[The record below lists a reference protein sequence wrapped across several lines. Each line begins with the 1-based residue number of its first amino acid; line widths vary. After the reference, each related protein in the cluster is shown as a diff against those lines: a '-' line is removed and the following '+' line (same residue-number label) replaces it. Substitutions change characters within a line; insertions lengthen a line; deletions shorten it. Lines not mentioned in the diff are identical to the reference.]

1 LVTKNAVFMRSVA
14 FRKRLFTQKKER
26 GFSKKVSLSFL
37 ENITIKI
44 LFNSVHNKHSHHACG
59 RNAYR
64 GYNPVPAAPSD

>member
-1 LVTKNAVFMRSVA
+1 MPYLCGLWRFANAY
-14 FRKRLFTQKKER
+14 FTQKKER

>member
-1 LVTKNAVFMRSVA
+1 MVTKNAVFMRAVA

-26 GFSKKVSLSFL
+26 GFSKKVSLSFP

-44 LFNSVHNKHSHHACG
+44 LFNSVHNKHSHRACG

>member
-1 LVTKNAVFMRSVA
+1 MRLLA

-44 LFNSVHNKHSHHACG
+44 LFNSVHNKHSHRACG
-59 RNAYR
+59 RNAYC
-64 GYNPVPAAPSD
+64 GYCSHKF

>member
-1 LVTKNAVFMRSVA
+1 MVTKNAVFMRSVA

-44 LFNSVHNKHSHHACG
+44 LFNSVHNKHSHRACG